1 MRILNAMYARMTE
14 LNGAEP
20 MPAEVSKGRK
30 RILNELSK
38 M

>member
-1 MRILNAMYARMTE
+1 MMTE
-14 LNGAEP
+14 INGAEP
-20 MPAEVSKGRK
+20 MPVEVFKERK